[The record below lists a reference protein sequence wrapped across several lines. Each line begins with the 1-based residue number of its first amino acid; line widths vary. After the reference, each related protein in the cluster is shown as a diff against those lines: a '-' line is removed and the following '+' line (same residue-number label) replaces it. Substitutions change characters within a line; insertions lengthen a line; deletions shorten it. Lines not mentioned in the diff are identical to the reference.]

1 MTLPSRRDALR
12 YLAAAAAL
20 ELLDAH
26 VSIAEPVQVGGRH
39 GGRVPGPAS
48 DRAVQIPFEHN
59 GRRGTVAV
67 TYGVTDDPRVSG
79 FDILPGMTFDVMQC
93 RGYPTIRGVID
104 SFDGTGY
111 RTLCG
116 WIQVITGVRT
126 SSGKPPDTQISVD
139 KLPAMGGIPIP
150 FMSVGNLP
158 QMFDAPCRNLN
169 GYDSLHWTADTF
181 LTTVPIRSRDESI
194 HRLLGFRWGYTENA
208 DPVHQPVTSLPLT
221 VTTAQEWNALLPTL
235 RKDYPS
241 WRFAPGV

>member
-20 ELLDAH
+20 EILDARA
-26 VSIAEPVQVGGRH
+26 SITEPVQRGGKTGER
-39 GGRVPGPAS
+39 GRSPIS
-48 DRAVQIPFEHN
+48 DRAMHIPFEHN

-67 TYGVTDDPRVSG
+67 TYGVTGDPRVSG
-79 FDILPGMTFDVMQC
+79 FDILPGMKFDVAQC
-93 RGYPTIRGVID
+93 RGYPTIAGVID
-104 SFDGTGY
+104 SYEGTGY

-116 WIQVITGVRT
+116 WIQIVTGVRT
-126 SSGKPPDTQISVD
+126 ASGKPSETSISVD
-139 KLPAMGGIPIP
+139 MLPAMGGIPMP
-150 FMSVGNLP
+150 FMSMGNLP

-208 DPVHQPVTSLPLT
+208 DTVHHPVMPLPLT

-235 RKDYPS
+235 RKDYAS
-241 WRFAPGV
+241 WQFAPGV